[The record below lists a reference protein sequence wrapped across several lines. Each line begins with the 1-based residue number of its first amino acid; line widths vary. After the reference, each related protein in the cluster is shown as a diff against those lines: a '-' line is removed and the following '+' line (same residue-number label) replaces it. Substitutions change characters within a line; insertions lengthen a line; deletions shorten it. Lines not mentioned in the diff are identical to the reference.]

1 MVVAELYL
9 KDHKSYGHLR
19 KETADSH
26 MAGRMLEQWEFN
38 GQSGN
43 GRECLRFLNKKVLQ
57 FNKREIPG
65 VKMRR
70 VFFLLLRGQLMA
82 GAIIVSA

>member
-19 KETADSH
+19 KETVDSH
-26 MAGRMLEQWEFN
+26 MAGRLLEQWEFN

-43 GRECLRFLNKKVLQ
+43 GRECLRFLNKKVL
-57 FNKREIPG
+57 
-65 VKMRR
+65 
-70 VFFLLLRGQLMA
+70 
-82 GAIIVSA
+82 